1 MLMAL
6 SGICVIDSFL
16 CFYAKEYFLL
26 LISTNCSLNNYGLFF
41 QAK

>member
-1 MLMAL
+1 MFMAL
-6 SGICVIDSFL
+6 GGIRVIDSLL
-16 CFYAKEYFLL
+16 CFSAKEYFLL